1 MNNKGTEIFFDSNH
15 PHIFYILLKNLADSK
30 EVKMKIISKNSADS
44 ILLVLVK
51 AFTVISGILS
61 TAILS
66 RALSLELYGTYSQLN
81 LVVTTTTSLTALGLI
96 DAVNYYYNKTHN
108 RQEQKEYLDTI
119 EGVQVIIGFGA
130 GLAIL
135 ICNRIIIN
143 YFENELLAPLLIYI
157 AFRPMFANI
166 VTGLQILQVSV
177 GRAKA
182 VAVRN
187 AILSILRLGAIL
199 ITAYVT
205 YDIKTILI
213 TFIVF
218 EIVVALYFKFTFEKE
233 QFKISWY
240 KINWTKA
247 KEILLYSI
255 PMGIYIM
262 TNSLSRDMDKLVI
275 GKFCGTEQLAIYS
288 NCSTLLP
295 FDIVSSAFLTIIVPI
310 MTRYINSK
318 EIVKGRTLFK
328 NYFRIGYITT
338 FTFTIASMIL
348 SREMILMLYGEKYLS
363 GQSIFILYTIVDMLK
378 FANLSLVLTANGET
392 KTLMKYSISALIANF
407 ILNILFYI
415 IFGFVG
421 PAIATVIITGILSFV
436 LTKRSAMIL
445 GTLIRELID
454 WKEFISF
461 VGMAGGMGIG
471 LFIVERVMARA
482 AINYMIILVVLG
494 GTYISGVLLTNSRR
508 LISAM
513 KEIK

>member
-1 MNNKGTEIFFDSNH
+1 
-15 PHIFYILLKNLADSK
+15 
-30 EVKMKIISKNSADS
+30 MKIISQNSADS

-51 AFTVISGILS
+51 AFTVMSGILS

-81 LVVTTTTSLTALGLI
+81 LVSTTGTSLTALGLV

-108 RQEQKEYLDTI
+108 RKEQKDYLDTI
-119 EGVQVIIGFGA
+119 AGLQVIIGFCA
-130 GLAIL
+130 GLVIL
-135 ICNRIIIN
+135 ICNRIIVN
-143 YFENELLAPLLIYI
+143 YFENKLLAPLLIYV

-166 VTGLQILQVSV
+166 VTSLQVLQVSV

-182 VAVRN
+182 IAIRN
-187 AILSILRLGAIL
+187 AILSVLRLGAIL

-205 YDIKTILI
+205 YNIKTILI
-213 TFIVF
+213 TFMVF
-218 EIVVALYFKFTFEKE
+218 EIAVAFYFKVTFEKE
-233 QFKISWY
+233 QFKISWF

-247 KEILLYSI
+247 KEIMRYSV

-275 GKFCGTEQLAIYS
+275 SRFCGTEQLAVYS

-295 FDIVSSAFLTIIVPI
+295 FDIVSSAFLTVIVPI

-318 EIVKGRTLFK
+318 ETEKGRNLFK

-338 FTFTIASMIL
+338 FTFTIASIVL
-348 SREMILMLYGEKYLS
+348 SKEMILMLYGEKYLP

-392 KTLMKYSISALIANF
+392 KTLMKYSIIALIANF

-421 PAIATVIITGILSFV
+421 PAISTVIITGILTFA
-436 LTKRSAMIL
+436 LTKKSAMIL
-445 GTLIRELID
+445 GTIIRKLID
-454 WKEFISF
+454 WKKFISF
-461 VGMAGGMGIG
+461 IGIAGGMGLG
-471 LFIVERVMARA
+471 LFIVKEIMERAS
-482 AINYMIILVVLG
+482 INYMIILVVLG
-494 GTYISGVLLTNSRR
+494 GIYIGSVLLINSRR